1 MRMRALVCRRCG
13 APLDVPARIER
24 LACDYCGSH
33 IDVHRRPAPAEKA
46 NEVSRERVE
55 HSPEERRARQAL
67 DELDREWEEYRATY
81 LPRHRTTGQYD
92 VHDPE
97 HCRAGAA
104 LVAITGIIGVP
115 LLFWWGG
122 GRADGVALLAAM
134 TTAVLLVVLLR
145 QAKIGRVYQNSLRN
159 YREARADLVRRLR
172 DAELIPAAEGSG
184 R

>member
-1 MRMRALVCRRCG
+1 MRMRALVCRQCG
-13 APLDVPARIER
+13 APLDVPARIEH
-24 LACDYCGSH
+24 LACDYCGCH
-33 IDVHRRPAPAEKA
+33 IEVHRRPAPAEKA
-46 NEVSRERVE
+46 NAASRE

-81 LPRHRTTGQYD
+81 LPRNRTTGEYD

-104 LVAITGIIGVP
+104 LVAIAGSLGVP

-122 GRADGVALLAAM
+122 VDGLALLAAM
-134 TTAVLLVVLLR
+134 TTTVLLVVLLR

-159 YREARADLVRRLR
+159 YREARADLARRLR
-172 DAELIPAAEGSG
+172 DAELMPAEGAG
-184 R
+184 T